1 MALEL
6 RRGRDGKLRHH
17 WYGRVVVD
25 GRSKVVNLGVS
36 VKGTPPPTLRGKG
49 DVKFELSRKAAE
61 KELER
66 VKSESDQKGHA
77 QHLTERLIEMKTGKA
92 VEHVRIDEIAARWL
106 ALPRPVKL
114 SPAYESGVKSAC
126 EQFRAFMADRNP
138 EAVRLYEVTADD
150 AGAFAEKLRNA
161 CAPKTAKV
169 YCGTVRCACN
179 RFLPSGHVNPFAAVL
194 GRTVNDRGAGSVH
207 RIPFTPEELQAV
219 LETARAFE
227 GGMLYGPVVAA
238 ACTALRRG
246 DACQL
251 SWNSVDFEGGA
262 VTVRTSKTG
271 ETVDL
276 PLLAPLRGVL
286 EALPVPREGFCFPV
300 AAKMLAENP
309 DGLTWRFK
317 AIIAA
322 ALSGMADGVTEPDQ
336 ETVLAA
342 GIAAIGKLPQ
352 GERRTHL
359 AEAFR
364 RYMEGGNVPGIA
376 RDMGVSKG
384 SVSEW
389 LAAVAGMTGMHV
401 IRRSR
406 VSMRT
411 GIAQHTQATRERGHR
426 VASVRDWHALRTT
439 FVTLALSA
447 GVPMELVRKVT
458 GHRTVEVV
466 MANYFRPGRE
476 ALRAALVGAMPAV
489 LTGGRT
495 APAAAADGRELVV
508 LAGKVATGTATQ
520 ADRVRLCELA
530 AAV

>member
-6 RRGRDGKLRHH
+6 RRGRDGKLRNH
-17 WYGRVVVD
+17 WYGRVDVD
-25 GRSKVVNLGVS
+25 GRSKVVNLGVA
-36 VKGTPPPTLRGKG
+36 VKGTPPASLLNKG

-77 QHLTERLIEMKTGKA
+77 QHLTERLIEMKTGQA

-106 ALPRPVKL
+106 GLPRPEKL

-126 EQFRAFMADRNP
+126 EQFRAFMEDRRP
-138 EAVRLYEVTADD
+138 AAVRLYEVTSAD
-150 AGAFAEKLRNA
+150 AGAFAEKLRNE
-161 CAPKTAKV
+161 CAPMTASA
-169 YCGTVRCACN
+169 YCGMIRRACT
-179 RFLPSGHVNPFAAVL
+179 RFLPSGHMNPFAAVL
-194 GRTVNDRGAGSVH
+194 GRSRSERGGGSVH
-207 RIPFTPEELQAV
+207 RVPFTPEELSVV
-219 LETARAFE
+219 LETSQGFE
-227 GGMLYGPVVAA
+227 GGILHGPVVAA
-238 ACTALRRG
+238 ACTALRRA
-246 DACQL
+246 DACRL
-251 SWNSVDFEGGA
+251 AWESVDFENGA
-262 VTVRTSKTG
+262 VTVKTAKTG

-286 EALPVPREGFCFPV
+286 EALPGPREGFCFPV

-317 AIIAA
+317 AIVAR
-322 ALSGMADGVTEPDQ
+322 ALAGMADGVTEPDQ

-352 GERRTHL
+352 GERRAHL

-406 VSMRT
+406 VSMRA

-476 ALRAALVGAMPAV
+476 ALVGAMPAV
-489 LTGGRT
+489 LTGGQAVPST
-495 APAAAADGRELVV
+495 GAGGRELVS
-508 LAGKVATGTATQ
+508 LAGKVAAGTATQ
-520 ADRVRLCELA
+520 SDRVRLCELA